1 MLETIMTEVGISLTT
16 FILMLLAAFIASL
29 FHTVSGFAGAL
40 IMVISLAP
48 ILGIKTVVPVVA
60 VSALINNITRL
71 WVFRRDLV
79 KPIFFSLI
87 VTALPG
93 MVIGAFIFV
102 YLSVQT
108 IALVL
113 GIFMILSVPGRRL
126 LKNRG
131 VQVGRW
137 GFAAIGPAYGVIA
150 GVTMGAGLM
159 LAPFFLGAGLV
170 GSQIVA
176 MTGAIGITL
185 NLTKVVVFGASPLLN
200 FPLFCIGLILG
211 LCAIPAAYAGRWIL
225 KRTSIRMHTILVE
238 AVILVGAFFFFSQA
252 FSGFS

>member
-1 MLETIMTEVGISLTT
+1 MAEVGISPTT
-16 FILMLLAAFIASL
+16 FILMLIAAFIASL

-60 VSALINNITRL
+60 VSALINNMTRL

-79 KPIFFSLI
+79 KPIYFSLI
-87 VTALPG
+87 LTALPG

-108 IALVL
+108 IALAL

-126 LKNRG
+126 LKNRD

-137 GFAAIGPAYGVIA
+137 GFAAIGPGYGVIA

-159 LAPFFLGAGLV
+159 LAPFLLGAGLV

-176 MTGAIGITL
+176 MTGAIGVTL

-200 FPLFCIGLILG
+200 IPLICVGLILG

-225 KRTSIRMHTILVE
+225 QRTSIRVHTILVE
-238 AVILVGAFFFFSQA
+238 VVFVVGAFFFLSQA

>member
-1 MLETIMTEVGISLTT
+1 MTEVGISLTT

-170 GSQIVA
+170 GSQIIA
-176 MTGAIGITL
+176 ITGAIGVTL
-185 NLTKVVVFGASPLLN
+185 NMTKVIVFGASPLLN
-200 FPLFCIGLILG
+200 FPLICVGLILG
-211 LCAIPAAYAGRWIL
+211 LCTIPAAYAGRWIL
-225 KRTSIRMHTILVE
+225 QRTPIRVHTVLVE
-238 AVILVGAFFFFSQA
+238 VVILAGAAFFFSQGLGGY
-252 FSGFS
+252 F

>member
-1 MLETIMTEVGISLTT
+1 MTEVGISLTT

-170 GSQIVA
+170 GSQIIA
-176 MTGAIGITL
+176 ITGAIGVTL
-185 NLTKVVVFGASPLLN
+185 NMTKVIVFGASPLLN
-200 FPLFCIGLILG
+200 FPLICVGLILG
-211 LCAIPAAYAGRWIL
+211 LCTIPAAYAGRWIL
-225 KRTSIRMHTILVE
+225 QRTPIRVHTILVE
-238 AVILVGAFFFFSQA
+238 VVILAGAAFFFSQGL
-252 FSGFS
+252 SGYF